1 MGGQG
6 SSVVA
11 WRSEGVSGALC
22 GAAGLPY
29 GENGPAMNPAQ
40 QHAALITLAGRSPW
54 LMEAL
59 AAVRELGLEQWCI
72 GAGAIRNLV
81 WDALHGHA
89 QPSALSDVDV
99 AVFEPLAP
107 GPAAEQLARA
117 QARDAQLQA
126 RLQARLP
133 GLPWEVT
140 NQAAVHLWFEDCFGH
155 AVAPLGSLEEAVASW
170 PEYATAVGLRL
181 AADGALQ
188 VIAPLGLDDLF
199 AMRVQRNPRRVS
211 LATYARRVA
220 SKRYAERWPRVQV
233 LPAD

>member
-1 MGGQG
+1 MT
-6 SSVVA
+6 
-11 WRSEGVSGALC
+11 
-22 GAAGLPY
+22 GLRVPTT
-29 GENGPAMNPAQ
+29 ADA
-40 QHAALITLAGRSPW
+40 QHATLITLARRSSW
-54 LMEAL
+54 LMDAL
-59 AAVRELGLEQWCI
+59 AAVRELGLDQWCI

-126 RLQARLP
+126 RLQARRP

-140 NQAAVHLWFEDCFGH
+140 NQAAVHLWFEGCFGH

-181 AADGALQ
+181 AADGDLQ

-199 AMRVQRNPRRVS
+199 AMRVRRNPRRVS
-211 LATYARRVA
+211 LETYAWRVA
-220 SKRYAERWPRVQV
+220 SKRYAERWPGVQV